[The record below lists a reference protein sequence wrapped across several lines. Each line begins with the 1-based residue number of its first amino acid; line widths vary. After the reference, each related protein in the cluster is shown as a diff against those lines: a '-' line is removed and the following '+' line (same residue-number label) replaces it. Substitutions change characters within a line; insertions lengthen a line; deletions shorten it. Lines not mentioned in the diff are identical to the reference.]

1 MKITFLLFFLFF
13 STIIVSGKEK
23 QKIIL
28 DCDLGGDIDDAFAIG
43 LILSSQEFDVL
54 GLVMDHGNTLL
65 RARTACKLLY
75 EVGRTD
81 IPVIVGK
88 PTPGIVGVDTAIADY
103 SYQFYWS
110 EGFDKLKPSNIN
122 AADFIIDK
130 LTKYPNQIILFTV
143 GPVCNIKEVLK
154 KDKNV
159 LKLSKK
165 VVSMFGS
172 FFMGYNSGSVPDAEW
187 NVRADI
193 EASKMFLLSDA
204 NFLFAGLDVTTF
216 VKLDEKNINMLL
228 CRQSP
233 LTNALCG
240 LYSLWRNESYAQTD
254 ASLFDAVAVGAVLWP
269 ELFTSRKTNVKVDD
283 NGYTIIDNSGKPN
296 AEILMTINKEEFIK
310 RIMKLYL
317 TQNLGQ
323 GN

>member
-54 GLVMDHGNTLL
+54 GLVMDHGNTEF

-122 AADFIIDK
+122 AADFIIYN
-130 LTKYPNQIILFTV
+130 LTKYPNQVILFTV
-143 GPVCNIKEVLK
+143 GPVCNMKEVLK

-159 LKLSKK
+159 LKLAKK

-172 FFMGYNSGSVPDAEW
+172 FYMGYNSGSVPDAEW